1 MVRASFQRIRWH
13 IAEDHLM
20 HEIEI
25 ANYARR
31 LFAEHGAK
39 AIAIA
44 AQRLRS
50 ATDKHDDQDAETW
63 RRIEIAL
70 KEMRGPRET

>member
-1 MVRASFQRIRWH
+1 
-13 IAEDHLM
+13 M

-44 AQRLRS
+44 AQRLQT
-50 ATDKHDDQDAETW
+50 AKDKHDDADADTW
-63 RRIEIAL
+63 RRVEIAL

>member
-1 MVRASFQRIRWH
+1 
-13 IAEDHLM
+13 M

>member
-1 MVRASFQRIRWH
+1 
-13 IAEDHLM
+13 M

-31 LFAEHGAK
+31 LFAEHGAG

-44 AQRLRS
+44 AQRLRD
-50 ATDKHDDQDAETW
+50 AQDKRDDQDADTW
-63 RRIEIAL
+63 RRVEIAL
-70 KEMRGPRET
+70 MEMRGPRET

>member
-1 MVRASFQRIRWH
+1 MRQ
-13 IAEDHLM
+13 
-20 HEIEI
+20 IEI
-25 ANYARR
+25 ANYAQR

-50 ATDKHDDQDAETW
+50 AEDKHDDQDADTW
-63 RRIEIAL
+63 RRVEIAL

>member
-1 MVRASFQRIRWH
+1 MQ
-13 IAEDHLM
+13 
-20 HEIEI
+20 EIDI

-31 LFAEHGAK
+31 LFAEHGPK

-44 AQRLRS
+44 AQRLR
-50 ATDKHDDQDAETW
+50 AAKEKRDENDADTW
-63 RRIEIAL
+63 RRLEIAL